1 MLTVKPFIYRHWQDW
16 ADLLLGLGVL
26 LSPWLL
32 GFIDTPVPMWNAILV
47 GAAIMALSAFAIARL
62 EPWEEWLNIVLGLWL
77 IVSSWLL
84 DYGTAHQAVAA
95 HVGLGL
101 VITFMAASELWEESQ
116 GGVPAEPSVST
127 AASTPASSLS
137 GTGEQKYRL

>member
-1 MLTVKPFIYRHWQDW
+1 MITFKPLIYRHWQDW
-16 ADLLLGLGVL
+16 ADLLLGLAVL

-32 GFIDTPVPMWNAILV
+32 GFIDAPAPMWNAVMV

-62 EPWEEWLNIVLGLWL
+62 EPWEEWLNIALGLWL

-84 DYGTAHQAVAA
+84 DYSVAHQAVAA

-101 VITFMAASELWEESQ
+101 LITLMAASELWEESQ
-116 GGVPAEPSVST
+116 GRATPDSPSD
-127 AASTPASSLS
+127 
-137 GTGEQKYRL
+137 GTGKQRYRM